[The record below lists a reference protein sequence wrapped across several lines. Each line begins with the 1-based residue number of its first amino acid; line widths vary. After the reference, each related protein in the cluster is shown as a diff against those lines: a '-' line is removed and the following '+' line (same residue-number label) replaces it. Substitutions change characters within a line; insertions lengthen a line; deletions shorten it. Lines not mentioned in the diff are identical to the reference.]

1 MYFISAALVFAVKY
15 LSKLF
20 YKTEVYWI
28 TPREYID
35 WEHIRLV
42 VVLNHTSLFEPLFI
56 SAIPDRQL
64 WRAVHRLVVP
74 VADST
79 MGRPL
84 VGRLFKFLAPGAVAI
99 TRKRDE
105 SWTQFMD
112 LTGGNSL
119 ILIFPEGRM
128 KRTTGLDKYGHPMSV
143 KGGVAD
149 ILEKIHHGKMI
160 IAYSGGLHH
169 VQAPGDLYPRVF
181 QTIGLGIEQVDIEDY
196 KRQFKDGD
204 FRRAVIQDLEE
215 KMKIHIPEVETEH
228 RH

>member
-1 MYFISAALVFAVKY
+1 MHALSALLVFTVKF
-15 LSKLF
+15 LSRIF
-20 YKTEVYWI
+20 YRTEVYWI
-28 TPREYID
+28 TPRESID

-42 VVLNHTSLFEPLFI
+42 VVLNHTSLFEPLFV
-56 SAIPDRQL
+56 SAIPNRQL
-64 WRAVHRLVVP
+64 WRGVRRLVVP

-79 MGRPL
+79 MERPI
-84 VGRLFKFLAPGAVAI
+84 VGRLFKLLAPGTTAI

-112 LTGGNSL
+112 RAGGNSL

-128 KRTTGLDKYGHPMSV
+128 KRKTGLDKHGHPMSV

-149 ILEKIHHGKMI
+149 LLEKIHHGKMI

-169 VQAPGDLYPRVF
+169 VQAPGDFYPRLF

-196 KRQFKDGD
+196 KRQLRNGD

-215 KMKIHIPEVETEH
+215 RMKIHCAEVATGE
-228 RH
+228 RR